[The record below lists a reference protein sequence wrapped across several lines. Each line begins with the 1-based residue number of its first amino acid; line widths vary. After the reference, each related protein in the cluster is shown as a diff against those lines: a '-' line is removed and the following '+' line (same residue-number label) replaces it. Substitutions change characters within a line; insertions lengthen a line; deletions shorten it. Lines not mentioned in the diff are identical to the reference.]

1 MIVIP
6 PYLKKNDTIAIV
18 CPSGYMPYENAV
30 ICIKTL
36 QEWGLKVKVGNTLGN
51 QFHYFSGTDEER
63 LTDFQQMLDDDSV
76 QAILCGRGGYGL
88 TRIIDKIN
96 FKKFAKKPKW
106 IIGFSDVTVLHAHIN
121 QRIKIAT
128 LHAPMVNAFN
138 DGGFEQ
144 PSILT
149 MKKALQ
155 GKPINY
161 KTAIHSLNRNGKA
174 VGSLI
179 GGNLAIIAHLIGTTS
194 SYQTKNKILFVE
206 DVGEYIY
213 NVDRMFLQ
221 LKRNGMLKHLAALII
236 GGFSEMK
243 DTTIPFGEE
252 VYAIIKQHVEE
263 YNYPVCFNFPVSHEK
278 TNMALKIGVQHQL
291 TVTNKQVQLKE
302 IN

>member
-36 QEWGLKVKVGNTLGN
+36 QEWGFKVKVGNTLGN

-76 QAILCGRGGYGL
+76 QAILCGRGGYGS

>member
-18 CPSGYMPYENAV
+18 CPSGYIPYENAV

-36 QEWGLKVKVGNTLGN
+36 QEWGFKVKVGNTLGN

-88 TRIIDKIN
+88 TRIIDKVD

-144 PSILT
+144 PSILS
-149 MKKALQ
+149 MKKALE

-174 VGSLI
+174 VGALI

-252 VYAIIKQHVEE
+252 VYTIIKQHVEE

-278 TNMALKIGVQHQL
+278 TNMALKVGVQYQL

>member
-36 QEWGLKVKVGNTLGN
+36 QEWGFKVKVGNTLGN

-88 TRIIDKIN
+88 TRIIDKVD

-144 PSILT
+144 ASILS
-149 MKKALQ
+149 MKKVLE

-161 KTAIHSLNRNGKA
+161 KTAIHPLNRNGKA

-252 VYAIIKQHVEE
+252 VYTIIKQHVEE

-278 TNMALKIGVQHQL
+278 TNMALKVGVQYQL